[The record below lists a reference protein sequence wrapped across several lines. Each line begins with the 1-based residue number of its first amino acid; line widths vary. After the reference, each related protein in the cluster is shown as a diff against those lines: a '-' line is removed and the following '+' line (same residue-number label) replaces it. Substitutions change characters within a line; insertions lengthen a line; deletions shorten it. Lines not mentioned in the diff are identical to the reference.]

1 MISVSGSIGWLF
13 GVGRG
18 FQRQRIATQEA
29 EKPIFNEVGRESFLS
44 QKERL
49 SLISLGTLF
58 FAHSRSPISPLGS
71 RLDSDSHFHAMV
83 LDVLGVA
90 ARIHPG

>member
-1 MISVSGSIGWLF
+1 MS
-13 GVGRG
+13 R
-18 FQRQRIATQEA
+18 
-29 EKPIFNEVGRESFLS
+29 
-44 QKERL
+44 KERL

-58 FAHSRSPISPLGS
+58 FVHSLSPVSPFGQPVGS